1 MKYLVRFTILGILA
15 LMVPG
20 AAMALT
26 IGEFNDVYDNFNFN
40 VLSQGGVTN
49 ADLAALDFDLVLV
62 TDGTYV
68 TMTFSNASSI
78 ASVIAQIYLDD
89 SGDSLLGSPTILSP
103 MVNKVLNFTVGGGSP
118 ANLPGGNDPSVS
130 FSANTALSLYANN
143 PSPKNGIGQTE
154 SLVVR
159 YTLLTDITTLSD
171 ALQDSTLRFGMHVQ
185 GIGTGDNSL
194 SFVGTPDEL
203 PPPPPP
209 LDPVPEPATMVLLGM
224 GTLFLAGRS
233 RFLNK

>member
-1 MKYLVRFTILGILA
+1 MKHLVRYLTLGMLA
-15 LMVPG
+15 LVVPG

-26 IGEFNDVYDNFNFN
+26 IAEFNTAYSNFNFD
-40 VLSQGGVTN
+40 VLSQGGVSN
-49 ADLAALDFDLVLV
+49 ADLAALDFGLVLE

-68 TMTFSNASSI
+68 TMTFSNDSSI

-89 SGDSLLGSPTILSP
+89 SGEALLGSPTILSP
-103 MVNKVLNFTVGGGSP
+103 MVNNVLKFTVGGGSP
-118 ANLPGGNDPSVS
+118 ANLPGGNDPSVD
-130 FSANTALSLYANN
+130 FSANTGLSVYANN

-154 SLVVR
+154 SLVLR

-171 ALQDSTLRFGMHVQ
+171 ALQDGTLRFGMHVQ
-185 GIGTGDNSL
+185 GIGDGGNSL

-209 LDPVPEPATMVLLGM
+209 LDPVPEPATLVLLGM
-224 GTLFLAGRS
+224 GTTFLAMRK
-233 RFLNK
+233 RFTC